1 MSILA
6 PLFKCMG
13 SVTYM
18 GPAGSGQSCK
28 LANQVHFDHSHCSLN
43 PHLLHCT
50 ILLISGGD
58 WLAISSQVTI
68 ASTMVGLVEVNDVLF
83 HSR

>member
-1 MSILA
+1 
-6 PLFKCMG
+6 
-13 SVTYM
+13 
-18 GPAGSGQSCK
+18 
-28 LANQVHFDHSHCSLN
+28 
-43 PHLLHCT
+43 
-50 ILLISGGD
+50 LISGGD